1 MKITLKEIPVRDL
14 VQDYQDQ
21 AENGVTGY
29 GRKLDIRPPY
39 QREFI
44 YKDKQR
50 EAVIDTV
57 TKNFPLNVM
66 YWAVRADRGFEVID
80 GQQRT
85 ISICQYVKGEFSFDM
100 LYFHNLP
107 ADRQEQILNYKL
119 MVYFCEGTDSEKLE
133 WFKTINI
140 AGEELT
146 EQELRNAVYHGSW
159 VYDAKRYFSKTG
171 CPAYGLASNYLAGSA
186 IRQDYLE
193 TAIDWLSNG
202 NIDVYMA
209 NHQHDPNAS
218 ELWLW
223 DDFDSSEIKIN
234 VDDGGK
240 VLNIEKR
247 HQGVGENLIE
257 DFMLMAN
264 EVVATYIYNLELPS
278 IYRVHDYPNEERLI
292 KVCNV
297 IKTYGEDFD
306 SKISIRNPKV
316 IQKLLKQLKPCKNFD
331 IYSNMILRCMAK
343 ACYKTVNEG
352 HFGIGIDYH
361 KNEAYTHFTS
371 PIRRYPDTSV
381 HRVLKD
387 ILDGNCKDMTSDS
400 YKNNLLDIA
409 NHSSQ
414 MEKVADNCERS
425 ADKMK
430 MASYIKP
437 FVGKSFNGRITGF
450 TYNAMFVVLENLV
463 EGRLDFKEMDDYYN
477 YNEDLEVV
485 VGERKKKVFRLGDSI
500 KVKVIKADEK
510 EKIIDFAEDKGGKNH
525 GNFKQKGKVFLF
537 RRRGN

>member
-1 MKITLKEIPVRDL
+1 MQKETVMKITLKEISVSDL
-14 VQDYQDQ
+14 VKKYQDQ

-29 GRKLDIRPPY
+29 GGKLDIRPPY

-66 YWAVRADRGFEVID
+66 YWAVRADGGFEVID

-85 ISICQYVKGEFSFDM
+85 ISICQYVKGEFAFDM

-107 ADRQEQILNYKL
+107 EDKQEQILNYKL

-218 ELWLW
+218 ELWLYFQNVINW
-223 DDFDSSEIKIN
+223 VKVVFPVYRKEMKGLAWGELFNTFKDAPLDAKTLEKEIAVLMQDDDVTNKKGIYPFVLDRKEKHLNIRAFSPSTKRKVYETQQGKCPLCKNHFKLEEMEADHITPWHE
-234 VDDGGK
+234 GGK
-240 VLNIEKR
+240 TELANC
-247 HQGVGENLIE
+247 Q
-257 DFMLMAN
+257 ML
-264 EVVATYIYNLELPS
+264 
-278 IYRVHDYPNEERLI
+278 
-292 KVCNV
+292 
-297 IKTYGEDFD
+297 
-306 SKISIRNPKV
+306 
-316 IQKLLKQLKPCKNFD
+316 
-331 IYSNMILRCMAK
+331 
-343 ACYKTVNEG
+343 
-352 HFGIGIDYH
+352 
-361 KNEAYTHFTS
+361 
-371 PIRRYPDTSV
+371 
-381 HRVLKD
+381 
-387 ILDGNCKDMTSDS
+387 CKDC
-400 YKNNLLDIA
+400 N
-409 NHSSQ
+409 
-414 MEKVADNCERS
+414 RR
-425 ADKMK
+425 
-430 MASYIKP
+430 
-437 FVGKSFNGRITGF
+437 KSGR
-450 TYNAMFVVLENLV
+450 
-463 EGRLDFKEMDDYYN
+463 
-477 YNEDLEVV
+477 
-485 VGERKKKVFRLGDSI
+485 
-500 KVKVIKADEK
+500 
-510 EKIIDFAEDKGGKNH
+510 
-525 GNFKQKGKVFLF
+525 
-537 RRRGN
+537 